1 MNKYYYTNTIKNYL
15 KKTNMSQFTI
25 PTLSAE
31 MNRQLFYCFGE
42 ELIKR
47 IAKFAATR
55 DPDED
60 TSDNAIEW
68 SMNIL
73 EEMFNRDDTV
83 KIVKR
88 LLQLLLILKNQ
99 LQFKTLMTK
108 MKLLKMNNRLRLI
121 KQKRKT

>member
-1 MNKYYYTNTIKNYL
+1 
-15 KKTNMSQFTI
+15 MSQFTI

-83 KIVKR
+83 KIVEKTTPTATNSKKSVAVQDTDDEDETVKDEQQVKVDKAKEEDLKR
-88 LLQLLLILKNQ
+88 
-99 LQFKTLMTK
+99 
-108 MKLLKMNNRLRLI
+108 
-121 KQKRKT
+121 